1 MYKAVFIRQLLIVI
15 SSALTLS
22 GCGGGSSS
30 SSDTSSS
37 AASIPT
43 AADLTITTD
52 NVTQTAA
59 TAADVQTNSGTTS
72 SPLGADI
79 YSTDNTAPPSLFDVA
94 KTTLNLAQTQTPNIP
109 TAASVQNQSVTC
121 STSGTMTISG
131 QVTNQNDFMATTGDY
146 ISISATNCVTGSA
159 TLNGNFSL
167 KVISSSPA
175 SRTIRF
181 TYQNLSLI
189 SGANQLVFPSLTS
202 TFTFD
207 GGYAGGSSFTV
218 AKTTVQTTGSY
229 TLTAN
234 GVSRTRAANQFTE
247 ILRDGDYAL
256 DGTSQSQG
264 YDKQYSLNGLM
275 SNSRLNG
282 AVNYTT
288 VTAFTFDVGASYP
301 KEGQLIIAG
310 KSGKVRL
317 TAQSDATHVFIELDA
332 NDDDIYESTQTVTW
346 SELLANI

>member
-1 MYKAVFIRQLLIVI
+1 MSKTVFINPLFVII
-15 SSALTLS
+15 SSVLILS
-22 GCGGGSSS
+22 GCGGGSSGS
-30 SSDTSSS
+30 SEASSTP
-37 AASIPT
+37 SIPT

-52 NVTQTAA
+52 NATQTAA

-79 YSTDNTAPPSLFDVA
+79 YSTDNAAPSLFDVA
-94 KTTLNLAQTQTPNIP
+94 KITLNLAQTQTPNIP
-109 TAASVQNQSVTC
+109 AAASVQNQSVAC
-121 STSGTMTISG
+121 PTSGTMTISG
-131 QVTNQNDFMATTGDY
+131 QVTDQNDFMATTGDY
-146 ISISATNCVTGSA
+146 ISISASNCDTGSG

-167 KVISSSPA
+167 RVISSSLA

-189 SGANQLVFPSLTS
+189 SGANQLAFPSLTS
-202 TFTFD
+202 TFTFE
-207 GGYAGGSSFTV
+207 GGYAGGSSFIV

-234 GVSRTRAANQFTE
+234 GISRTRAANQLTE
-247 ILRDGDYAL
+247 TLRDGDYAL

-264 YDKQYSLNGLM
+264 YDKQYSINGLM

-288 VTAFTFDVGASYP
+288 VTAFTFDAFASYP

-317 TAQSDATHVFIELDA
+317 TSQSDATHVFIELDA
-332 NDDDIYESTQTVTW
+332 DDDGSYESTQTLTW